1 MFQKLENAS
10 PEEKEDFAVSKML
23 MNCVLDCSNAV
34 GFEEI
39 VGLEVT
45 KNNLR
50 TAMEQILHY
59 QQLIRLQIIT
69 PQSGCLMYGP
79 SGNKY
84 SICFFTT
91 CTGASYILMS
101 SPSCPWE
108 PPKKLF
114 TLQCFCN
121 NTCSLLLQEQEKLC
135 WPWH

>member
-1 MFQKLENAS
+1 MCLFQKLENAS
-10 PEEKEDFAVSKML
+10 AEEKEDFAVSQML

-59 QQLIRLQIIT
+59 QQLIRLQIIK

-79 SGNKY
+79 SCNKY
-84 SICFFTT
+84 SICFFIT
-91 CTGASYILMS
+91 CTGASYMPLGSPQKS
-101 SPSCPWE
+101 S
-108 PPKKLF
+108 
-114 TLQCFCN
+114 
-121 NTCSLLLQEQEKLC
+121 
-135 WPWH
+135 